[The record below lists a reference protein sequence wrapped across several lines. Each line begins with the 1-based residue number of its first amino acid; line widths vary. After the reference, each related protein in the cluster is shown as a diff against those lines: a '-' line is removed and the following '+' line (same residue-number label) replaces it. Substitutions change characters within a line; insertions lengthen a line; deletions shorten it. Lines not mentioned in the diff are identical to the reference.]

1 MASNF
6 FQNNT
11 VDLNE
16 LWYSSHKKL
25 IKRVLSE
32 VDALDRQDEIIEKFL
47 SKQLKI
53 KKQKDPLMPK
63 RPKSSFLYFCDE
75 HRQQIRNTDNTL
87 SMGGVMK
94 ELGKLWA
101 TCEDKEKFELL
112 SKEAKQDYQDRMEE
126 YNDNNCYD

>member
-32 VDALDRQDEIIEKFL
+32 VDALDRQDEIIEKYL
-47 SKQLKI
+47 SKPLKI
-53 KKQKDPLMPK
+53 KKHRDPLMPK
-63 RPKSSFLYFCDE
+63 RSKSSFLYFCDE
-75 HRQQIRNTDNTL
+75 HRDKVRSLDKTL

-94 ELGKLWA
+94 ELGKMWRE
-101 TCEDKEKFELL
+101 CECKDTYVQM
-112 SKEAKQDYQDRMEE
+112 SKDAKQDYQDRMEE

>member
-16 LWYSSHKKL
+16 MWYNSHKKL

-32 VDALDRQDEIIEKFL
+32 VDALDRQDEIIKKFL
-47 SKQLKI
+47 AEPLRI
-53 KKQKDPLMPK
+53 KKQRDPLMPK
-63 RPKSSFLYFCDE
+63 RAKSSFLYFCDE
-75 HRQQIRNTDNTL
+75 HRDKVRSKNNKL
-87 SMGGVMK
+87 SMGSVMK
-94 ELGKLWA
+94 ELGKMWGE
-101 TCEDKEKFELL
+101 CESKDKYVQM
-112 SKEAKQDYQDRMEE
+112 SKDAKQDYEERMEE

>member
-11 VDLNE
+11 VDLNT
-16 LWYSSHKKL
+16 LWFGSHKKL
-25 IKRVLSE
+25 IKRVLAE
-32 VDALDRQDEIIEKFL
+32 VDASDRQDEIIKKFL
-47 SKQLKI
+47 AEPLKI

-63 RPKSSFLYFCDE
+63 RQKSSFLYFCDE
-75 HRQQIRNTDNTL
+75 HRNQIRTKNKGL

-94 ELGKLWA
+94 ELGQLWA
-101 TCEDKEKFELL
+101 KCECKEKYEKL
-112 SKEAKQDYQDRMEE
+112 SKEAKQDYEERMEE